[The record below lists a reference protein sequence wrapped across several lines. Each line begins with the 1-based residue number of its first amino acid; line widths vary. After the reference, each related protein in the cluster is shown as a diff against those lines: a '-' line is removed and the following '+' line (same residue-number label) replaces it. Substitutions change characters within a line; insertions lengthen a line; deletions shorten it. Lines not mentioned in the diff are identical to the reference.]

1 MAEES
6 FPDASVVGTS
16 CNGVAAGCAV
26 EDFFSD
32 LSYGPVAWGA
42 AVRTGWTE
50 RPGLPLPG
58 ASALMAAAPDAAL
71 ATGAAELGVRFA
83 ARDDTLLLAMFCAA
97 TVVVASDESAWAG
110 VVSSVAELEIG
121 ADSPA
126 VGSRGVEL
134 SGLEFSGVE
143 LPAFE
148 SLDLA
153 AAGGLVFA
161 GWVTCAGL
169 MSRTGECTVGID
181 AAIGTEDV
189 GEIELPT
196 LESLA
201 SSAGGRLPFTAS
213 VTGARLVSRTE
224 DCSVGIGVGA
234 GAEDV
239 GDKVLKAELVAATG
253 LGL

>member
-1 MAEES
+1 
-6 FPDASVVGTS
+6 
-16 CNGVAAGCAV
+16 
-26 EDFFSD
+26 
-32 LSYGPVAWGA
+32 
-42 AVRTGWTE
+42 
-50 RPGLPLPG
+50 
-58 ASALMAAAPDAAL
+58 MAAALDAAV
-71 ATGAAELGVRFA
+71 ATGAAELGVRFG
-83 ARDDTLLLAMFCAA
+83 AREDHTLLLAMFCAA
-97 TVVVASDESAWAG
+97 AVVVASDESAWAG
-110 VVSSVAELEIG
+110 AVSSAAELEVG
-121 ADSPA
+121 ADSA
-126 VGSRGVEL
+126 AMGSRGVEF

-161 GWVTCAGL
+161 GWVTCAGV
-169 MSRTGECTVGID
+169 MSRTVDCTVGIG
-181 AAIGTEDV
+181 AAVGTEDL

-201 SSAGGRLPFTAS
+201 SSAVGRLPFAAS

>member
-1 MAEES
+1 M
-6 FPDASVVGTS
+6 
-16 CNGVAAGCAV
+16 
-26 EDFFSD
+26 
-32 LSYGPVAWGA
+32 
-42 AVRTGWTE
+42 
-50 RPGLPLPG
+50 
-58 ASALMAAAPDAAL
+58 
-71 ATGAAELGVRFA
+71 
-83 ARDDTLLLAMFCAA
+83 
-97 TVVVASDESAWAG
+97 
-110 VVSSVAELEIG
+110 
-121 ADSPA
+121 
-126 VGSRGVEL
+126 EL

-153 AAGGLVFA
+153 AAGGLVFV

-169 MSRTGECTVGID
+169 MSRTGECTVGIG
-181 AAIGTEDV
+181 AAVGTEDV

-201 SSAGGRLPFTAS
+201 SSAVGRLPFAAS

-239 GDKVLKAELVAATG
+239 GDKVLKAELVAATR

>member
-1 MAEES
+1 VVR
-6 FPDASVVGTS
+6 DAVAFGGT
-16 CNGVAAGCAV
+16 AA
-26 EDFFSD
+26 EDFLSDFSF
-32 LSYGPVAWGA
+32 GPVAWGA
-42 AVRTGWTE
+42 AVRAGWVE
-50 RPGLPLPG
+50 RPGLPVPG
-58 ASALMAAAPDAAL
+58 AALMAAALDAAV

-110 VVSSVAELEIG
+110 AASSIAELEVG
-121 ADSPA
+121 ADSA
-126 VGSRGVEL
+126 AMGSRGVEF

-153 AAGGLVFA
+153 AAGGLVFS
-161 GWVTCAGL
+161 GRVTCAGL
-169 MSRTGECTVGID
+169 MSRTGDCTVGIG
-181 AAIGTEDV
+181 AAVGTEDV

-201 SSAGGRLPFTAS
+201 SSAVGRLPFAAS

-239 GDKVLKAELVAATG
+239 GDKVLKAELVAATR

>member
-1 MAEES
+1 
-6 FPDASVVGTS
+6 
-16 CNGVAAGCAV
+16 VAAGCAV

-32 LSYGPVAWGA
+32 FSYGPVVWGA
-42 AVRTGWTE
+42 AVRAGWTE
-50 RPGLPLPG
+50 TPSLPLPG
-58 ASALMAAAPDAAL
+58 ASLVVEALDAAV
-71 ATGAAELGVRFA
+71 ATGAAELGARFG

-110 VVSSVAELEIG
+110 AVSSVAELEVG
-121 ADSPA
+121 ADSA
-126 VGSRGVEL
+126 AMGSRGVEL

-143 LPAFE
+143 LRAFE

-153 AAGGLVFA
+153 AAGGVVFA
-161 GWVTCAGL
+161 DWVTCAGL
-169 MSRTGECTVGID
+169 MSRTGECTVGIG
-181 AAIGTEDV
+181 AAVGTEDV

-201 SSAGGRLPFTAS
+201 SSAVGRLPFAAS

-234 GAEDV
+234 GAEDF